1 MEEKVLLDEDYVKVW
16 FEPEMSVGR
25 ITWKRKPEKDEYMK
39 GFTVL
44 LEFAKTTKVENFL
57 SDIRNQGVVSPD
69 SRKWF
74 EKEALPAGMKLGL
87 QRAGVIIDGNIFK
100 RYYINMIISS
110 TNKFGLPLKVFSTEE
125 DALNWFEKKMDKA
138 EVV

>member
-1 MEEKVLLDEDYVKVW
+1 
-16 FEPEMSVGR
+16 
-25 ITWKRKPEKDEYMK
+25 MK